1 MKESGTLARNKV
13 GLWAMAFLTVAAIY
27 PMAMAVSNAAAA
39 VTFGGFAAPLIPIFG
54 AVLILLATIP
64 ILEYSRIS
72 SFAGGYYGLAEMGFG
87 RAVGKFVAVENLLY
101 FISFDVLTST
111 AFAYVIYSSLT
122 YVSTYVLPIWLFI
135 AISIIF
141 MFAMFLVTVLD
152 LSLSAKAVILSG
164 VAQVIILVIYSLYV
178 IAKSPYNSLS
188 AFNPAVAPGGLSGL
202 FLGVILAG
210 FLFYT
215 GYGVPLFFAEEGKA
229 PFRDVWR
236 AIVIGVI
243 IPTLVGVLAIY
254 SEVVAFGLKN
264 ASKLSGELS
273 PGLAA
278 YLPYLGL
285 PAAII
290 FILVA
295 LVGQGFGGFVPG
307 MTTARLIYSMGRDGF
322 FRSPSITKLSSK
334 GIPVNAALI
343 NLVLGI
349 VATVVDEALMIHFYG
364 LSQGAFDALFLSG
377 SMAVAFW
384 FIHHIIPD
392 ISLAFYLRKKGISI
406 LKLRSLLTSV
416 VAPAGAVLL
425 FVYSFYEGYSSLTE
439 PYFGGLIFVLL
450 SMVLSAIYVGIKYRR
465 NTLGMSYVERTV
477 SMQKLKEEFME

>member
-1 MKESGTLARNKV
+1 MV
-13 GLWAMAFLTVAAIY
+13 FLTVAAIY

-39 VTFGGFAAPLIPIFG
+39 VTFGGFAAPLIPILG

-64 ILEYSRIS
+64 VLEYSRIA

-87 RAVGKFVAVENLLY
+87 RAVGKFVGTQNLLY

-122 YVSTYVLPIWLFI
+122 YVSSIVLPIWAFI

-141 MFAMFLVTVLD
+141 MFGMFLVTVLD
-152 LSLSAKAVILSG
+152 LSISSKAVIISG
-164 VAQVIILVIYSLYV
+164 IAQVVILVIYSAVV
-178 IAKSPYNSLS
+178 ILKSPYNSAA

-229 PFRDVWR
+229 PFKDVWK

-243 IPTLVGVLAIY
+243 IPTVVGVLAIY
-254 SEVVAFGLKN
+254 SEVVAFGLSH
-264 ASKLSGELS
+264 ASRLSGELS

-278 YLPYLGL
+278 YLPYLGI
-285 PAAII
+285 PAAIL
-290 FILVA
+290 FIVVA
-295 LVGQGFGGFVPG
+295 LVGQAFGGFVPG

-322 FRSPSITKLSSK
+322 FKSEKITKLSSK
-334 GIPVNAALI
+334 GIPVNAALL

-349 VATVVDEALMIHFYG
+349 VATVADEALMIKFYG
-364 LSQGAFDALFLSG
+364 LSQGAFNALFLSG

-384 FIHHIIPD
+384 FVHHIIPD
-392 ISLAFYLRKKGISI
+392 ISLAFYLRKKGISL
-406 LKLRSLLTSV
+406 LKLRSFLTSV
-416 VAPAGAVLL
+416 VAPAGAVIL
-425 FVYSFYEGYSSLTE
+425 FVYSFYEGYKSLTE
-439 PYFGGLIFVLL
+439 PYFGGFIFVLL
-450 SMVLSAIYVGIKYRR
+450 SILVCAIYVLIKYKT
-465 NTLGMSYVERTV
+465 NTLGESYVQRTV
-477 SMQKLKEEFME
+477 SAEKLKEEFIE

>member
-1 MKESGTLARNKV
+1 
-13 GLWAMAFLTVAAIY
+13 MAFLTVAAIY

-39 VTFGGFAAPLIPIFG
+39 VTFGGFAAPLIPILG
-54 AVLILLATIP
+54 ALLILLATIP
-64 ILEYSRIS
+64 ILEYSRIA

-87 RAVGKFVAVENLLY
+87 RAVGKFVAVENLFY

-122 YVSTYVLPIWLFI
+122 YVSTYVLPVSVFI

-152 LSLSAKAVILSG
+152 LSISAKAVIFSG
-164 VAQVIILVIYSLYV
+164 IIQVIILVIYSAVV
-178 IAKSPYNSLS
+178 IFRTHYNSLQ

-215 GYGVPLFFAEEGKA
+215 GYGVPLFFAEEGRA
-229 PFRDVWR
+229 PFKDVWK

-243 IPTLVGVLAIY
+243 IPTVVGVLAIY
-254 SEVVAFGLKN
+254 SEVAAFGLSN

-285 PAAII
+285 PAAIL
-290 FILVA
+290 FIIVA
-295 LVGQGFGGFVPG
+295 LIGQGFGGFVPG
-307 MTTARLIYSMGRDGF
+307 MTTARLIYSLGRDGF
-322 FRSPSITKLSSK
+322 FRSGWISRLSKK

-349 VATVVDEALMIHFYG
+349 AATVLDEGLMIHFYG
-364 LSQGAFDALFLSG
+364 LSQGAFDALFLAG

-392 ISLAFYLRKKGISI
+392 VSLVFYLKKKGIRI
-406 LKLRSLLTSV
+406 LKARSLITSV
-416 VAPAGAVLL
+416 IAPAGAVLL
-425 FVYSFYEGYSSLTE
+425 FVYSFYEGYSNLTE
-439 PYFGGLIFVLL
+439 PYFGGLIFVIL
-450 SMVLSAIYVGIKYRR
+450 SMVAVAIYVAIKHAR
-465 NTLGMSYVERTV
+465 NTLGISYVERMV
-477 SMQKLKEEFME
+477 SQERLKAEFKE